1 MLAVKARRWHRFT
14 MPLCGGMQI
23 DLPAVLVNIG
33 GVANLTFVS
42 ADDPHSLIGFDT
54 GPGNALL
61 DDFMM
66 SKLHAACDLDGAL
79 AATGTANQ
87 VLIANWMTHPYFTQK
102 WPNRWIDRNFPASC

>member
-1 MLAVKARRWHRFT
+1 M
-14 MPLCGGMQI
+14 
-23 DLPAVLVNIG
+23 PAVLVNIG

-87 VLIANWMTHPYFTQK
+87 VLIANWMTHPYFTQNGQIAGSTEFSRQLLD
-102 WPNRWIDRNFPASC
+102 PDFACLSVADAAQR